1 MGKKEI
7 KEPHLG
13 RPSGILRFMPQCRGA
28 SKNQL
33 FHHLPFGFRQIFWC
47 GKVLYRQLFL
57 LIACLCLSS
66 GIQAAAAGIDTQ
78 IGDVRIEGATA
89 NMPELNIYCY
99 PGQPELLEGVSV
111 TYGKEE
117 LMAAQAVPFAQT
129 EAGTDYYMLLD
140 VSASLSQEYFAQMKE
155 SILEFWRSMG
165 AKDKISLITFGD
177 AVTVVFQDQTAAD
190 DISGAVN
197 GLQNIDQ
204 NTCLFEAIDKTAK
217 LADTKE
223 EASVRKVAVAFT
235 DGEDFS
241 ENTSTKEEALATLKE
256 KMIPL
261 YAMAAKENKQ
271 GDANAYLDSMGAFV
285 RESGGQMEVFD
296 AGSAVAKMQGLHQ
309 TFQEAFVI
317 PARAKTNVVD
327 YKKKALTITFSDGKA
342 KTSDFIASYYQADED
357 PPVASIKQNS
367 KHSLKINFS
376 EPVKGANK
384 VDAYEIKYEDARVTD
399 GYMVRYDKEKATA
412 VLTFEEDL
420 LNGKYE
426 IKFRGVTD
434 DSMEKNELT
443 KQCSI
448 KVKKGRELGLSD
460 YLKKYQIFFA
470 GAAILIVLL
479 AAGAIVWHRVK
490 KQKGLVTIEGRA
502 VLQSNVEKKH
512 HVQVQKRQA
521 PRRQIQFCL
530 EGVQGTG
537 RQLIVDIAGSIIVG
551 RSRNCDVSIEDDR
564 MSRQH
569 FAITDREG
577 MFTIEDLHTTNGT
590 WVNGKKISAPSPLAP
605 GDRIQAGDI
614 AMTVRW

>member
-1 MGKKEI
+1 MGKKPLI
-7 KEPHLG
+7 
-13 RPSGILRFMPQCRGA
+13 
-28 SKNQL
+28 
-33 FHHLPFGFRQIFWC
+33 HHLPFGICQISWH
-47 GKVLYRQLFL
+47 GKALYRQLFL
-57 LIACLCLSS
+57 LISCLWLGS
-66 GIQAAAAGIDTQ
+66 GLQAAAAGIDTQ
-78 IGDVRIEGATA
+78 IGEVRIEGATA

-99 PGQPELLEGVSV
+99 PGQPELLEGASV

-117 LMAAQAVPFAQT
+117 MMAGQAVPFAQT

-140 VSASLSQEYFAQMKE
+140 VSASVSPEYFAQMKE
-155 SILEFWRSMG
+155 SILDFWRSMG
-165 AKDKISLITFGD
+165 AKDKMSLITFGNT
-177 AVTVVFQDQTAAD
+177 VTVVFQDQTAAD

-197 GLQNIDQ
+197 GLQNPDQ
-204 NTCLFEAIDKTAK
+204 TTCLFEAIEKTAK

-223 EASVRKVAVAFT
+223 EASVRKVAVAIT

-261 YAMAAKENKQ
+261 YAMAAKEDKQ
-271 GDANAYLDSMGAFV
+271 GMENAYLDSMGAFV
-285 RESGGQMEVFD
+285 RESGGVMEVFD
-296 AGSAVAKMQGLHQ
+296 AGNAVLKMQGLHQ
-309 TFQEAFVI
+309 TFQEAFLL

-327 YKKKALTITFSDGKA
+327 HKKKALTVTFSDGKA
-342 KTSDFIASYYQADED
+342 KTSDFIASYYQEDAD
-357 PPVASIKQNS
+357 PPVASVKQNS

-384 VDAYEIKYEDARVTD
+384 VDAYEIKHEDARITD

-420 LNGKYE
+420 LKGKYE
-426 IKFRGVTD
+426 IKFRGITD
-434 DSMEKNELT
+434 DSMEKNKLT

-448 KVKKGRELGLSD
+448 KVKKGRKLGISD
-460 YLKKYQIFFA
+460 YLKQYQAFFA
-470 GAAILIVLL
+470 GAVILLVLL

-490 KQKGLVTIEGRA
+490 KQKGIVTIEGRA
-502 VLQSNVEKKH
+502 VLQSNVQKKH
-512 HVQVQKRQA
+512 HVQVQKKQI

-537 RQLIVDIAGSIIVG
+537 RQLTVDIAGSIIVG
-551 RSRNCDVSIEDDR
+551 RSGNCDVSIEDTR

-569 FAITDREG
+569 FAITDRNG

-590 WVNGKKISAPSPLAP
+590 WVNGRKISAPSPLSP
-605 GDRIQAGDI
+605 GDRIQAGDM